1 MDNNMMQ
8 MMMQM
13 MAQQNQMMTM
23 MMQQMMTQ
31 PQPNP
36 MQVAQPQMPN
46 QQEVIAQSNAAASAS
61 VQEIA
66 DLKAEVEQLK
76 AQLAQTQLKLT
87 AAESSVE
94 QLRTQ
99 LGQTQTKSSKIT
111 EPLSQSKIK
120 IEPKNNTD
128 EPRQMTLEDEAQYQS
143 RHGQEGHEN
152 YKRIMDQLSEEERQK
167 VREMYYA
174 DSDGVFSLDD
184 LARRK
189 GTTFED
195 VFYALHPEMK
205 EKSGT
210 QMIEFTTTTNE
221 FGF

>member
-23 MMQQMMTQ
+23 IMQQMMTQ

-36 MQVAQPQMPN
+36 VQAQAQMPN
-46 QQEVIAQSNAAASAS
+46 QQEIIAQSNAAASTS

-66 DLKAEVEQLK
+66 DLRAEIEQLK
-76 AQLAQTQLKLT
+76 SQLAETQSKLT

-99 LGQTQTKSSKIT
+99 LSQSKSSKIT
-111 EPLSQSKIK
+111 EPLSQSKVQA
-120 IEPKNNTD
+120 EPKVNT
-128 EPRQMTLEDEAQYQS
+128 EESRQMTLEDEIQYQS

-152 YKRIMDQLSEEERQK
+152 YTRIMDQLSEEDREK
-167 VREMYYA
+167 VRDMYYA

-184 LARRK
+184 LAQKK

-195 VFYALHPEMK
+195 IFYTLHPEMK
-205 EKSGT
+205 EKTGP
-210 QMIEFTTTTNE
+210 QMVEFTNE

>member
-23 MMQQMMTQ
+23 LMQQMMTQ
-31 PQPNP
+31 PQPDP
-36 MQVAQPQMPN
+36 VQAQIQMPN
-46 QQEVIAQSNAAASAS
+46 AQQIAAQSNAAASAS

-66 DLKAEVEQLK
+66 DLRAEVEQLK
-76 AQLAQTQLKLT
+76 AQLAETQSKLT

-99 LGQTQTKSSKIT
+99 LGQSKSSKIT
-111 EPLSQSKIK
+111 EPLSQSKVQA
-120 IEPKNNTD
+120 EPKVNT
-128 EPRQMTLEDEAQYQS
+128 EESRQMTLEDEAQYQS

-167 VREMYYA
+167 VHEMYYA

-195 VFYALHPEMK
+195 IFYTLHPEMK

>member
-1 MDNNMMQ
+1 MMQ

-23 MMQQMMTQ
+23 MMQQMMAQ

-76 AQLAQTQLKLT
+76 AQLADTQSKLT

-94 QLRTQ
+94 QLRVQ
-99 LGQTQTKSSKIT
+99 LGQSKSSKIT
-111 EPLSQSKIK
+111 EPLSQSKVQA
-120 IEPKNNTD
+120 EPKIATD
-128 EPRQMTLEDEAQYQS
+128 EQRQMTLEDEAQYQS

-152 YKRIMDQLSEEERQK
+152 YKRIMDQLSEEDREK
-167 VREMYYA
+167 VRDMYYA

-184 LARRK
+184 LAQRK

-195 VFYALHPEMK
+195 IFYTLHPEMK
-205 EKSGT
+205 EKSGP
-210 QMIEFTTTTNE
+210 QMVEFTTTTNE